1 MPTPSSSRVTRT
13 WVNAGSAVMVSIRSP
28 SHLSGRL
35 ATRSMPA
42 RFSPST
48 MSGVG
53 LAAAPAAASLMA
65 PPELGSVVTT
75 AYRFGRAKPEG
86 AVRYYGLGGAGQVV
100 SGKCLAFEPDGS
112 PCVEPALP
120 WLPHCAPH
128 AIVHAPAPRL
138 VRRALRRAIARSDL
152 YLA

>member
-13 WVNAGSAVMVSIRSP
+13 WVNAGSAAMVSIRSP

-53 LAAAPAAASLMA
+53 LAAAPAAASPMA
-65 PPELGSVVTT
+65 PPESRRDT
-75 AYRFGRAKPEG
+75 GRAPDADLATAIRG
-86 AVRYYGLGGAGQVV
+86 DPRRVWLLRLAG
-100 SGKCLAFEPDGS
+100 
-112 PCVEPALP
+112 
-120 WLPHCAPH
+120 W
-128 AIVHAPAPRL
+128 PRL
-138 VRRALRRAIARSDL
+138 DYWADDL
-152 YLA
+152 D

>member
-1 MPTPSSSRVTRT
+1 MPTPSSSAVTRT
-13 WVNAGSAVMVSIRSP
+13 WVNAGSAAMVSIRSP

-53 LAAAPAAASLMA
+53 LAAAAAPAAASLMA
-65 PPELGSVVTT
+65 PPELSSVVTT

-100 SGKCLAFEPDGS
+100 SGKCLAFEPDG
-112 PCVEPALP
+112 
-120 WLPHCAPH
+120 
-128 AIVHAPAPRL
+128 
-138 VRRALRRAIARSDL
+138 
-152 YLA
+152 